1 LPIRWRLTLLN
12 AVMIGVILLTLA
24 GSFAWLWYRQNVNQ
38 DANTTKTQAREA
50 AKALQDGEDLLGRDD
65 DELRQATA
73 GSDVVI
79 VLRNAQGEVLG
90 QEPKPPEKPD
100 FKKTEEIEDP
110 VWKEVLK
117 SGEPAH
123 GTADRSSEG
132 SDYNVYAMRVN
143 PEPTFDVV
151 LQSAG
156 DKKGQVIKVV
166 RTATHRKDLKSWEKA
181 KALVDEAPKLDT
193 KDATIKAGLSTDTAN
208 KLKAKLEE
216 AGAKVELP
224 PTITSSARVVEAGEP
239 YPSFSGVLEELGKVL
254 ATVGLLGF
262 VLLVGGAYLLT
273 RAALSPVEAIVRAA
287 GEMSEGD
294 LSRRLP
300 VANPKDEIGRLTT
313 TINALLARLEVAFT
327 RLEETLSRLEETLSR
342 QRRFAAD
349 ASHELRTP
357 LTSISG
363 HARMLDEWALEG
375 DKETAHRSVDT
386 IRKEA
391 GRMRGLIESLLTLT
405 RGDEGAPMEVGRYD
419 LAAVGKE
426 ATETA
431 GAAAE
436 GRVSVGFVPNE
447 HEVRATFDRDRVMQ
461 VASILLDNAVKY
473 TPEGGSVTVRVEEE
487 DGGVALAVSDTGVGI
502 SEDQMPLVFERFYR
516 ADSARAE
523 EGIGLG
529 LSIARQSAEAH
540 GGTIEARSKLGVGST
555 FVLLLPRGKRGPPQE
570 GPNTQESEDPW

>member
-12 AVMIGVILLTLA
+12 ALIIGVILLTLA
-24 GSFAWLWYRQNVNQ
+24 ASTTWLWRADLIAGVK
-38 DANTTKTQAREA
+38 NTTERQGEA
-50 AKALQDGEDLLGRDD
+50 AAEGLEEGEDLLGADQ
-65 DELRQATA
+65 DELEALTA
-73 GSDVVI
+73 DGTVII

-100 FKKTEEIEDP
+100 FKTGEIDDP

-132 SDYNVYAMRVN
+132 SDYNVYAMRVK
-143 PEPTFDVV
+143 PDPTFDVV

-193 KDATIKAGLSTDTAN
+193 KEATIRAGLSTDTAN

-224 PTITSSARVVEAGEP
+224 PTITSSARVVEAGKP
-239 YPSFSGVLEELGKVL
+239 YPSVRGILEDFAPVL

-273 RAALSPVEAIVRAA
+273 RAALSPVEAVVRAA

-327 RLEETLSRLEETLSR
+327 RLEETLSR

-375 DKETAHRSVDT
+375 DKETARRSVDT
-386 IRKEA
+386 IRREA
-391 GRMRGLIESLLTLT
+391 GKMRGLIESLLTLT

-419 LAAVGKE
+419 LGAVAKE

-431 GAAAE
+431 RAAVD
-436 GRVSVGFVPNE
+436 GKVSVDFVPIE
-447 HEVRATFDRDRVMQ
+447 HEVTATFDRERVMQ

-473 TPEGGSVTVRVEEE
+473 TPDGGSVTVRVVEE

-502 SEDQMPLVFERFYR
+502 SEDQLPLVFERFYR
-516 ADSARAE
+516 ADAARAE
-523 EGIGLG
+523 EGVGLG
-529 LSIARQSAEAH
+529 LSIARQIAEAH
-540 GGTIEARSKLGVGST
+540 GGTLEVRSKLGVGST
-555 FVLLLPRGKRGPPQE
+555 FVLLLPRQKPEPSSLE
-570 GPNTQESEDPW
+570 GENQDPG